1 LTNGPNLA
9 HNARVLMTH
18 PAFSVVIPQY
28 WLATGGALCVE
39 AIA

>member
-1 LTNGPNLA
+1 LTNGRNLA
-9 HNARVLMTH
+9 HNGKVLMTH

-28 WLATGGALCVE
+28 WLAMGGKLCVE